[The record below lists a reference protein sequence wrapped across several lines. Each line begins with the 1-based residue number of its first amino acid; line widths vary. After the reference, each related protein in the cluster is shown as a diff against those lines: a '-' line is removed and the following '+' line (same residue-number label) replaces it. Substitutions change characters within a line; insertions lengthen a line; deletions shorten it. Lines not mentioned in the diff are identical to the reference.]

1 MRRTFL
7 CDGRGQ
13 KNSIISIKRF
23 DIVLKK
29 HIAGVRI
36 TNLFVVLSRKFSTA
50 AIQYTHFS
58 SWCCCCC
65 CYFCPF
71 LLLLCFSVKDAILFR
86 QRACVCVYVCV
97 LCGYLVGQI
106 MCNYRC
112 RSDAYKLFR
121 TKFKLLNT
129 WLSIEFIHWIHQQAK
144 IVGFSVCP
152 LQFLPVLVGS
162 RAAQSIW
169 FGYHVCITTPE

>member
-1 MRRTFL
+1 MRFSF
-7 CDGRGQ
+7 G
-13 KNSIISIKRF
+13 S
-23 DIVLKK
+23 VL
-29 HIAGVRI
+29 
-36 TNLFVVLSRKFSTA
+36 
-50 AIQYTHFS
+50 
-58 SWCCCCC
+58 
-65 CYFCPF
+65 
-71 LLLLCFSVKDAILFR
+71 
-86 QRACVCVYVCV
+86 VCVCV

-169 FGYHVCITTPE
+169 FGYHVCITTPEWLLHSHSQLNNFFFVRFCFCFAHFSSFRLQLRKKNKNPEHQRVTKYFASDLYLGFDGFVYWTY